1 MPPEYKITSS
11 KWHAIVTRDTTA
23 KVFYGVRTTGIY
35 CRASCPARLARR
47 ANVVFFDSPAQAQA
61 DGFRAC
67 KRCSPDRDCTSEV
80 PAQLR
85 VVKAGCESIAEAVR
99 AGRMVRPNE
108 LAAAAGLTP
117 CYYYRVFKRVMGVTP
132 GQYAGF
138 CRAGGIGGSDPL
150 PGLDLDLDLN
160 LDYGDGFMDEFVDW
174 DG

>member
-1 MPPEYKITSS
+1 MPPGSKTTSQ
-11 KWHAIVTRDTTA
+11 WHAIVTRDTTA

-67 KRCSPDRDCTSEV
+67 KRCSPDRDDTREV
-80 PAQLR
+80 PVQLR
-85 VVKAGCESIAEAVR
+85 LVKASCESIAEAGR
-99 AGRMVRPNE
+99 AGRMVKLGE

-117 CYYYRVFKRVMGVTP
+117 CYYHRVFKRVMGVTP
-132 GQYAGF
+132 RQYAGV
-138 CRAGGIGGSDPL
+138 CRAGGCDPL
-150 PGLDLDLDLN
+150 PGLDLDLDS
-160 LDYGDGFMDEFVDW
+160 GDGFMDEFVDW